1 MFYPAHYFQP
11 TSWLPFWIQSS
22 GATSTPRRTTP
33 AFWATTITKQTESR
47 WSYQADDGPV
57 TKNFQNNMTTVM
69 LFDHPIMIFLIRLRC
84 SIARLWETL
93 SLLERSNLHLVS
105 ITGTIK
111 IFINTLFRLWELL
124 VLSASVQQWDPVSSI
139 RDPGWIGLL
148 GQVARLQISAAA
160 VPSSNAQL
168 LRLLLKRQCSP
179 RWEEK
184 GGKSPPP

>member
-1 MFYPAHYFQP
+1 
-11 TSWLPFWIQSS
+11 
-22 GATSTPRRTTP
+22 
-33 AFWATTITKQTESR
+33 
-47 WSYQADDGPV
+47 
-57 TKNFQNNMTTVM
+57 MTTVM

-93 SLLERSNLHLVS
+93 SLLERSNLHLVI

-168 LRLLLKRQCSP
+168 LRLLVKRQRSP
-179 RWEEK
+179 R
-184 GGKSPPP
+184 